1 MGGCMPTGIL
11 VMSGPD
17 WACPRSSFLKCA
29 LLGILQSSASETV
42 LAMLIRSE
50 QSTILVCTRRL
61 QVEADWA

>member
-1 MGGCMPTGIL
+1 MPKSIL

-17 WACPRSSFLKCA
+17 WACLRSSLLKCA

-50 QSTILVCTRRL
+50 QSTVLVCTRQL
-61 QVEADWA
+61 QVEADCA